1 METPARDRGAMKE
14 PSDDVPAQ
22 AFGTTDWSLV
32 LNAATNSSEALN
44 RLCRAYW
51 RPVYLFVRRSGFG
64 PTDAEDI
71 TQEFFADILR
81 REWIKQA
88 NRERGRFRAFLRT
101 DLRHFLNNRWRRD
114 HRLKRGGGEAQLPLE
129 TEGLERELAS
139 QFAET
144 ADPTAIYDRKWAVT
158 LLQAAMARLE
168 EGERRGGRMERFLQ
182 LRPFVGHPPAPG
194 DYERLAKELA
204 TSQGHVA
211 LLVHRLSR
219 RFAGLVRAEIAATVD
234 DPSQIDDELG
244 HLLRSVSG

>member
-1 METPARDRGAMKE
+1 MSE
-14 PSDDVPAQ
+14 PHDDAEAGVFA
-22 AFGTTDWSLV
+22 TTDWSLV
-32 LNAATNSSEALN
+32 LNAASDSSEALN
-44 RLCRAYW
+44 RLCRVYW
-51 RPVYLFVRRSGFG
+51 RPIYLFVRHSGFG
-64 PTDAEDI
+64 PADAEDI

-81 REWIKQA
+81 REWLKLA

-101 DLRHFLNNRWRRD
+101 DLRHFLNNRRRRD
-114 HRLKRGGGEAQLPLE
+114 HRLKRGGGEVQLPLE

-139 QFAET
+139 QVAEA
-144 ADPTAIYDRKWAVT
+144 ADPTVLYDRKWAVT

-182 LRPFVGHPPAPG
+182 LRPFVANPPAPG
-194 DYERLAKELA
+194 DYERLAKDLA

-219 RFAGLVRAEIAATVD
+219 RFAGLVRAEIAATVA

-244 HLLRSVSG
+244 HLLKSVSV